1 MKSTSSIPER
11 LGQSSFSR
19 LLLGGFVLV
28 CGLVITGC
36 SNSNGTETGKSS
48 DAPKVET
55 SAKKPVDKD
64 PLRLHIQAARQKYEE
79 SIQLRTASINRF
91 INSRMTGV
99 KPFADKC
106 TGWEA
111 KYEVIRGRGEQYV
124 KREFSQKVFT
134 DAELSRVVQ
143 QAIEDSVKDL
153 EQIENELAVALEEQ
167 LVGETITDDKKTV
180 AIESFRFAMQN
191 LRGTVVTET
200 GQAIA
205 STITSEIV
213 AYLAVQT
220 ATSLGV
226 SATLIGTGGAISWGT
241 FGVSLIVGF
250 MADYLWNWYDDP
262 AGDIRQQTNTEL
274 SKMSGRLTSTVQ
286 GELGKFLEQRAGL
299 WDKIV
304 ESK

>member
-1 MKSTSSIPER
+1 
-11 LGQSSFSR
+11 
-19 LLLGGFVLV
+19 
-28 CGLVITGC
+28 
-36 SNSNGTETGKSS
+36 
-48 DAPKVET
+48 
-55 SAKKPVDKD
+55 
-64 PLRLHIQAARQKYEE
+64 
-79 SIQLRTASINRF
+79 
-91 INSRMTGV
+91 MTGV

-134 DAELSRVVQ
+134 DAELTRVVQ

-153 EQIENELAVALEEQ
+153 EQIENELAFALEEQ
-167 LVGETITDDKKTV
+167 LVGETITDDKKTG

-200 GQAIA
+200 GQAIT
-205 STITSEIV
+205 STITAEIV
-213 AYLAVQT
+213 AYLAFQT
-220 ATSLGV
+220 ATSLGISSTV
-226 SATLIGTGGAISWGT
+226 IGASVAFSWGT

-250 MADYLWNWYDDP
+250 MVDYLWNWYDDP

-274 SKMSGRLTSTVQ
+274 AKMSGRLTSTVQ

>member
-11 LGQSSFSR
+11 SGQSSFSR
-19 LLLGGFVLV
+19 LLLGGFVLI
-28 CGLVITGC
+28 CGLVISGC
-36 SNSNGTETGKSS
+36 SRSNGTETAKSS
-48 DAPKVET
+48 DAPKVVT
-55 SAKKPVDKD
+55 PAKKPVDKD
-64 PLRLHIQAARQKYEE
+64 ALRLHIQVAKQKYEE
-79 SIQLRTASINRF
+79 SIQQRTASINRF

-111 KYEVIRGRGEQYV
+111 KYEVIRGRGKQYV
-124 KREFSQKVFT
+124 QREFSQRVFT
-134 DAELSRVVQ
+134 DAELTRVVQ
-143 QAIEDSVKDL
+143 QVIEDSVKDL
-153 EQIENELAVALEEQ
+153 EQIENELAVALEEE
-167 LVGETITDDKKTV
+167 LIGETITDNKKTV
-180 AIESFRFAMQN
+180 ALESFRFAMQN
-191 LRGTVVTET
+191 LKGTVVTET
-200 GQAIA
+200 GQAVA

-220 ATSLGV
+220 ATSLGISGTV
-226 SATLIGTGGAISWGT
+226 IGTGVAFSWGT
-241 FGVSLIVGF
+241 FGVSLIVGI
-250 MADYLWNWYDDP
+250 MVDYLWNWYDDP